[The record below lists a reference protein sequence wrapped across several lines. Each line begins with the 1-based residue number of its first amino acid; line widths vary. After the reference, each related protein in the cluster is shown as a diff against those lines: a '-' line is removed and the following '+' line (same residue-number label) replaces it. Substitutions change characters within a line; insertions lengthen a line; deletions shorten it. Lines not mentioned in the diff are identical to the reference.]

1 MPCLNH
7 QAHKIPPDDRYFW
20 PPRAVG
26 VQEPETGVH
35 SMLILTRCT
44 NVFTEAQYPAQCST
58 SHRRDSLDVSSRYNC
73 VLYNQHI
80 VPQLAH
86 QTWLIRVSLL
96 DLKKFTELGTHTQFR
111 SGESSS
117 KLCNSED
124 VPFAL
129 PVGGQ
134 KNRTTPKFSFRA
146 TLLASRKKH
155 GPHCPPL
162 LWELLCPKCNT
173 SSTRAWPSPSCY
185 LLNGT

>member
-1 MPCLNH
+1 MRSRLVWGSSEWVCESFQNDLISTSLLLKELKEQEEVVPCLNH

-96 DLKKFTELGTHTQFR
+96 DLKKFTEWSTHTQFR

-129 PVGGQ
+129 RVGDQ
-134 KNRTTPKFSFRA
+134 KIE
-146 TLLASRKKH
+146 
-155 GPHCPPL
+155 PPRNSHSEQL
-162 LWELLCPKCNT
+162 
-173 SSTRAWPSPSCY
+173 S
-185 LLNGT
+185 